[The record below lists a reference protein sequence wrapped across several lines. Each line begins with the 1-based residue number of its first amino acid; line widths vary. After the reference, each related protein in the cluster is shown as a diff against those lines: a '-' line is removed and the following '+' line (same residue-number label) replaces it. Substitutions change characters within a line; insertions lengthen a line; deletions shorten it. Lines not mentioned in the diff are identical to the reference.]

1 MFARQFFSGQPVS
14 AGGGWLSGLGGA
26 RSDAGPVVTPES
38 ALSLTALQACVTILA
53 ESVAQLPVEL
63 FRRQGEGKREPARDH
78 KLYRVIAWEP
88 NEWQTP
94 FEFREQ
100 KQLKVGL
107 RGNSYSKIIRD
118 SDGTPNALHP
128 IDGIVTVY
136 KGSDLRPY
144 YSIDGG
150 ELLPQRMIHHV
161 RWAGLNNY
169 VGLSPV
175 MLHAN
180 AIGHAQAIQQY
191 AGKSFL
197 NGTALSGVIERPR
210 ESGAIKDQGVIDRL
224 VDQWAQR
231 YGGSNNAKKVAML
244 QEGMTFKPLSMT
256 NVDADLIPA
265 LKLGS
270 LDIARIYKMPP
281 HMIGELDKA
290 TFSNIEHQ
298 GIQFVIYTLLPWI
311 KRHEQAMMRDLLLPS
326 ERADYYIEF
335 NVSGLLRGD
344 QKSRYEAYA
353 VARNW
358 GWLSVNDIR
367 RLENLPPVAGG
378 DVYLQ
383 PLNMVDA
390 ANPQA
395 GAPTQVLPPPDTK
408 AKPEQVKEIEG
419 ILA

>member
-1 MFARQFFSGQPVS
+1 MFAKQFFSSQMATGN
-14 AGGGWLSGLGGA
+14 GGWLSGLGGA
-26 RSDAGPVVTPES
+26 RSDAGPLVTVES
-38 ALSLTALQACVTILA
+38 ALAMTALQACVSLLA
-53 ESVAQLPVEL
+53 ESIAQLPLEL
-63 FRRQGEGKREPARDH
+63 FRRTKDGQREAARDH
-78 KLYRVIAWEP
+78 PLYKILAYAP

-94 FEFREQ
+94 LEYREGSQ
-100 KQLKVGL
+100 MAAGT
-107 RGNSYSKIIRD
+107 RGNSYSIIGRD
-118 SDGTPNALHP
+118 SDGS
-128 IDGIVTVY
+128 VTGLYPVSSQSVVVM

-144 YSIDGG
+144 YQIDGQ
-150 ELLPQRMIHHV
+150 EPIPQRMVHHV
-161 RWAGLNNY
+161 RWWSLNGY
-169 VGLSPV
+169 VGVSPI

-180 AIGHAQAIQQY
+180 SIGYAQAIQQY

-210 ESGAIKDQGVIDRL
+210 ESAPIKDQGVIDRIT
-224 VDQWAQR
+224 DKWQQM
-231 YGGSNNAKKVAML
+231 YGGSSNAKRVAML

-256 NVDADLIPA
+256 NVDAELIQA
-265 LKLGS
+265 LKLVS
-270 LDIARIYKMPP
+270 LDIARIYKVPP

-298 GIQFVIYTLLPWI
+298 AIQFVIYTLLPWI

-326 ERADYYIEF
+326 ERDEYYIEF

-353 VARNW
+353 IARQW

-367 RLENLPPVAGG
+367 RLENLPPVKGG
-378 DVYLQ
+378 DTYLQ

-390 ANPQA
+390 AK
-395 GAPTQVLPPPDTK
+395 PPPAQMPK
-408 AKPEQVKEIEG
+408 ADPRAVAEIEG